1 MKRFWHAATL
11 LEQDGAYIVALDGKP
26 MRLPGGPALR
36 LHRRAL
42 AEAVAAEWQHAGG
55 AVGGTMSL
63 EEVPLT
69 RLAGTAQERIT
80 ANRAAAAAAL
90 ATYAEHDLLCYRVVQ
105 PEALAVKQ
113 HHAWQ
118 TWLDWAAA
126 TYGAKLELR
135 RSIMPDPQPP
145 EPLARLN
152 EAVAGLDAFTL
163 AGLGILVPAYGS
175 LVLGLAVAAGALPAL
190 QALELSQ
197 LEELFQELQ
206 WGKDADATARRAHVA
221 TDVSAA
227 ARFMALAAA

>member
-1 MKRFWHAATL
+1 MKRFWHSATL
-11 LEQDGAYIVALDGKP
+11 LEQDGAYTVALDGKP
-26 MRLPGGPALR
+26 MRVPGGPALR

-55 AVGGTMSL
+55 AVGGTMTL

-90 ATYAEHDLLCYRVVQ
+90 TTYAEHDLLCHRVVA

-118 TWLDWAAA
+118 PWLDWAAT

-135 RSIMPDPQPP
+135 YSLMPNPQPA
-145 EPLARLN
+145 EPLARLH
-152 EAVAGLDAFTL
+152 EAVAQYDAFTL

-175 LVLGLAVAAGALPAL
+175 LVLGLAVATGKLPAL
-190 QALELSQ
+190 QALEISQ

-206 WGKDADATARRAHVA
+206 WGEDAEATARRLNVA
-221 TDVSAA
+221 ADVESA
-227 ARFMALAAA
+227 ARFITLAAA